1 MTHWDDQPQVLS
13 PVGRQLADVIA
24 DGPQRQDLPGYEPV
38 YRDFVDYIM
47 RCTHRIWEE
56 KNIGLCRGHY
66 ADDVVMHTLAGPA
79 TGAETVVQGTIGAL
93 AMSSDRQV
101 IGQDV
106 VWSDD
111 GDGILHSS
119 HRINGQMTHMGDD
132 AMLGAATFRGT
143 GATTIADCACYQ
155 NRIVE
160 EWLVRDNWRAV
171 AQVGGD
177 PWALAQAQADAD
189 GVVDPARHGW
199 RRNAL
204 AAVRNDHGVAIA
216 DGHPAAIPASMLTR
230 AFRDDLFGDAAAA
243 LSPAAEVRWPSMR
256 RGFGRGFWI
265 GCVTQVRAAL
275 HDVALTIDHAAA
287 RPLPH
292 GDVAVALRWSL
303 AGLHAGLGVWGTA
316 TGRHVL
322 IMAISHYRLRAGA
335 VIEDVTVFD
344 ELAVLR
350 QIAGGLTGE
359 LQA

>member
-1 MTHWDDQPQVLS
+1 MSRWDMLPDVVS
-13 PVGRQLADVIA
+13 PVGRRLGDILAE
-24 DGPQRQDLPGYEPV
+24 GPRRQDLPGYEAV

-56 KNIGLCRGHY
+56 KNIGLCRSHY
-66 ADDVVMHTLAGPA
+66 GDDCVMHTLAGPA
-79 TGAETVVQGTIGAL
+79 VGAETVVQGTIGSL
-93 AMSSDRQV
+93 GYSSDRQV

-132 AMLGAATFRGT
+132 AMLGPASFRGT
-143 GATTIADCACYQ
+143 GATTIADCACRA

-177 PWALAQAQADAD
+177 PWAVAQAQAAMDRD
-189 GVVDPARHGW
+189 GDPARHAW
-199 RRNAL
+199 RAQAL
-204 AAVRNDHGVAIA
+204 AAVRAGGDTVIPADDPAII
-216 DGHPAAIPASMLTR
+216 PAAMLIA
-230 AFRDDLFGDAAAA
+230 AFRHDLFGEAAKA

-256 RGFGRGFWI
+256 VGYGRGFWI
-265 GCVTQVRAAL
+265 GCATQIRAVL
-275 HDVALTIDHAAA
+275 HDTTLTIDHTAA

-292 GDVAVALRWSL
+292 GDIAVAIRWSL
-303 AGLHAGLGVWGTA
+303 AGRHGGGGVWGPA
-316 TGRHVL
+316 TGRDL
-322 IMAISHYRLRAGA
+322 LMMAISHYRLRAG
-335 VIEDVTVFD
+335 VIIEDVTVFD

-350 QIAGGLTGE
+350 QLAGGL
-359 LQA
+359 AACA